1 MESSRGIGTVGLE
14 VGNQSWID
22 PPPEHWFVPLF
33 LGGGSWAILR
43 GSVRGLE
50 SARDDPAKRD
60 TVGRYGRDPVGDDN
74 QTTMADLE
82 LIRNFSI
89 VAHIDHGKSTLADRI
104 LEKTG
109 AISER
114 EMRAQFLD
122 DMDLEREMG
131 ITIKANR
138 ATVSYTHNGRAYML
152 NLIDTPGHVDFH
164 YEVSRALAACEGVLI
179 LVDATQGVQAQ
190 TVANTQLAIEAHL
203 EIILVI
209 NKIDLPAAMPEDM
222 ALEAEQVLGLDA
234 ASAIFTSAKTGAG
247 MDELLAAIVERFP
260 APEGDTAAPL
270 RALIY
275 DAKPDP
281 HRGVIAH
288 SRIMEGSF
296 RRGDQ
301 IRLMATGQR
310 FLVTEVGKFT
320 PKPTVM
326 ESLGAGEVGY
336 FFAGIKTLADLTIG
350 DTVTLA
356 SHSASEPL
364 PGYEPPEQMVF
375 CDFYPG
381 VGTST
386 AALREAMERLW
397 LNDSSFT
404 YSTASSDALGI
415 GFRCGF
421 LGLLHM
427 KIIQERLERE
437 NDVTVVQTAP
447 TVTYELLLTDGTVK
461 RIESPSD
468 VPDMAG
474 VLEIREPMALVKMI
488 IPADAVGTVMQLSMD
503 RRGVQGKTEY
513 LSPTRVL
520 IAYTMPLCEIIYDFY
535 DKLKTCTRGYGTADY
550 ELCGFQAGDMVK
562 MDILV
567 NAVPVD
573 ALSTIVHRD
582 KAQVRGRKLLQR
594 LRKQIDRHMFEI
606 PLQAAVGSK
615 IIARETIKGF
625 RKDVTAKCYGGDITR
640 KRKLLEKQKE
650 GKKRMKTVGNV
661 AIPQEAFM
669 SVLNPDDD

>member
-1 MESSRGIGTVGLE
+1 
-14 VGNQSWID
+14 
-22 PPPEHWFVPLF
+22 
-33 LGGGSWAILR
+33 
-43 GSVRGLE
+43 
-50 SARDDPAKRD
+50 
-60 TVGRYGRDPVGDDN
+60 
-74 QTTMADLE
+74 MADMS

-104 LEKTG
+104 LERTG
-109 AISER
+109 AITAR
-114 EMRAQFLD
+114 DMRHQFLD

-138 ATVSYTHNGRAYML
+138 ATVPYTFEGKEYML

-164 YEVSRALAACEGVLI
+164 YEVSRSLAACEGVLV

-190 TVANTQLAIEAHL
+190 TVANAYLAMEADL

-209 NKIDLPAAMPEDM
+209 NKIDLASARPEDI
-222 ALEAEQVLGLDA
+222 ALETEQVLGLDA
-234 ASAIFTSAKTGAG
+234 AGAIFTSAKTGAG
-247 MDELLAAIVERFP
+247 IEDLLQAIIKGIP
-260 APEGDTAAPL
+260 SPKGDPQGRL

-275 DAKPDP
+275 DAKADP
-281 HRGVIAH
+281 HRGVICH
-288 SRIMEGSF
+288 TRVMDGCF
-296 RRGDQ
+296 KRGDEVD
-301 IRLMATGQR
+301 LMAAQR
-310 FLVTEVGKFT
+310 KYLVTEVGKFT
-320 PKPTVM
+320 PKPTSVA
-326 ESLGAGEVGY
+326 SLGAGEVGY
-336 FFAGIKTLADLTIG
+336 FVAGIKTLADVNIG
-350 DTVTLA
+350 DTVT
-356 SHSASEPL
+356 HSGQPTDRPF
-364 PGYEPPEQMVF
+364 PGYQAPQQMVF

-386 AALREAMERLW
+386 ADLREALEKLW

-404 YSTASSDALGI
+404 YSTVSSDALGI

-437 NDVTVVQTAP
+437 SAVAVVQTAP
-447 TVTYELLLTDGTVK
+447 TVTYEVLTSDGK
-461 RIESPSD
+461 IMRIESPSE
-468 VPDMAG
+468 VPDMSMVA
-474 VLEIREPMALVKMI
+474 EIREPFAIVQMI
-488 IPADAVGTVMQLSMD
+488 IPADSVGTVMQLSME
-503 RRGVQGKTEY
+503 RRGKQKKSEY

-520 IAYTMPLCEIIYDFY
+520 LTYEMPLGEIIYDFY

-550 ELCGFQAGDMVK
+550 EICDYRTGDMVK

-567 NAVPVD
+567 NGVPVD
-573 ALSTIVHRD
+573 ALSVIVHRD
-582 KAQVRGRKLLQR
+582 KAPYRGRKLIGR
-594 LRKQIDRHMFEI
+594 LKKEIDRHMFEI
-606 PLQAAVGSK
+606 PLQAAIGAK
-615 IIARETIKGF
+615 IIARETIRAF

-669 SVLNPDDD
+669 SVLNPDD

>member
-1 MESSRGIGTVGLE
+1 
-14 VGNQSWID
+14 
-22 PPPEHWFVPLF
+22 
-33 LGGGSWAILR
+33 
-43 GSVRGLE
+43 
-50 SARDDPAKRD
+50 
-60 TVGRYGRDPVGDDN
+60 
-74 QTTMADLE
+74 MADMS

-104 LEKTG
+104 LERTG
-109 AISER
+109 AITAR
-114 EMRAQFLD
+114 DMRHQFLD

-138 ATVSYTHNGRAYML
+138 ATVPYTFEGKEYML

-164 YEVSRALAACEGVLI
+164 YEVSRSLAACEGVLV

-190 TVANTQLAIEAHL
+190 TVANAYLAMEADL

-209 NKIDLPAAMPEDM
+209 NKIDLASARPEDI
-222 ALEAEQVLGLDA
+222 ALETEQVLGLDA
-234 ASAIFTSAKTGAG
+234 AGAIFTSAKTGAG
-247 MDELLAAIVERFP
+247 IEDLLQAIIKGIP
-260 APEGDTAAPL
+260 SPKGDPQGRL

-275 DAKPDP
+275 DAKADP
-281 HRGVIAH
+281 HRGVICH
-288 SRIMEGSF
+288 TRVMDGCF
-296 RRGDQ
+296 KRGDEVD
-301 IRLMATGQR
+301 LMAAQR
-310 FLVTEVGKFT
+310 KYLVTEVGKFT
-320 PKPTVM
+320 PKPTSVA
-326 ESLGAGEVGY
+326 SLGAGEVGY
-336 FFAGIKTLADLTIG
+336 FVAGIKTLADVNIG
-350 DTVTLA
+350 DTVT
-356 SHSASEPL
+356 HSGQPTDRPF
-364 PGYEPPEQMVF
+364 PGYQAPQQMVF

-386 AALREAMERLW
+386 ADLREALEKLW

-404 YSTASSDALGI
+404 YSTVSSDALGI

-437 NDVTVVQTAP
+437 SAVAVVQTAP
-447 TVTYELLLTDGTVK
+447 TVTYEVLTSDGK
-461 RIESPSD
+461 IMRIESPSE
-468 VPDMAG
+468 VPDMSMVA
-474 VLEIREPMALVKMI
+474 EIREPFATVQMI
-488 IPADAVGTVMQLSMD
+488 IPADSVGTVMQLSME
-503 RRGVQGKTEY
+503 RRGKQKKSEY

-520 IAYTMPLCEIIYDFY
+520 LTYEMPLGEIIYDFY

-550 ELCGFQAGDMVK
+550 EICDYRTGDMVK

-567 NAVPVD
+567 NGVPVD
-573 ALSTIVHRD
+573 ALSVIVHRD
-582 KAQVRGRKLLQR
+582 KAPYRGRKLIGR
-594 LRKQIDRHMFEI
+594 LKKEIDRHMFEI
-606 PLQAAVGSK
+606 PLQAAIGAK
-615 IIARETIKGF
+615 IIARETIRAF

-669 SVLNPDDD
+669 SVLNPDD